1 METVPNSHS
10 STMEAIP
17 NSQSLTTESVPSSQS
32 APLPQKKY
40 HLHIDIEPGYEPA
53 FKRRSRN
60 GLQPTVAA
68 KEQMRSL
75 GLKHIDLWCDCSLY
89 PIEPFKWSHP
99 PFSNPT
105 TLLKFVGDGHSGLL
119 GYCNAL
125 RGEAATYS
133 CQIRLLMEEI
143 SSLRNEVQLQQAT
156 VQQHVTEI
164 SLLKKQVNGYRQKE
178 TTLGVRA
185 RKRKLRNVEELKLGS
200 GGLKKRIQAI
210 K

>member
-1 METVPNSHS
+1 
-10 STMEAIP
+10 
-17 NSQSLTTESVPSSQS
+17 
-32 APLPQKKY
+32 
-40 HLHIDIEPGYEPA
+40 
-53 FKRRSRN
+53 
-60 GLQPTVAA
+60 
-68 KEQMRSL
+68 
-75 GLKHIDLWCDCSLY
+75 
-89 PIEPFKWSHP
+89 
-99 PFSNPT
+99 
-105 TLLKFVGDGHSGLL
+105 
-119 GYCNAL
+119 
-125 RGEAATYS
+125 
-133 CQIRLLMEEI
+133 MEEI